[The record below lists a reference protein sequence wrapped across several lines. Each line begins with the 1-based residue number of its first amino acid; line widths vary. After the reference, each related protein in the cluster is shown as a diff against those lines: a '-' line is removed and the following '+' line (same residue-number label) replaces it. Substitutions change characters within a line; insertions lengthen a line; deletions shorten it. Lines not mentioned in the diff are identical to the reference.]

1 VSCNK
6 AVCRSFLALSLWLAG
21 PLFAEENDGKA
32 MPKEN
37 YAGSDLYKVYCA
49 SCHGVSAKGD
59 GPLAAQLRFRP
70 PDLTLIAR
78 RDDGKWNADKVA
90 RMVDGR
96 EPVKGHG
103 GPDMPVWGDAF
114 KSSSQGKGEESV
126 KARVQALVAHLASL
140 QEGPVKTEK

>member
-1 VSCNK
+1 VIRDK
-6 AVCRSFLALSLWLAG
+6 GTCRLFLALGLWLAG
-21 PLFAEENDGKA
+21 PLFAQEIGGKA
-32 MPKEN
+32 TPGEN
-37 YAGSDLYKVYCA
+37 YVGSDLYKVYCA

-59 GPLAAQLRFRP
+59 GPLAAQLRSRP
-70 PDLTLIAR
+70 PDLTLIAK

-96 EPVKGHG
+96 ESVKGHG

-114 KSSSQGKGEESV
+114 KSTSQGKDEESV
-126 KARVQALVAHLASL
+126 KAKVQALVAHLASL